1 MKQTTCI
8 QKIPVTTLYILALLV
23 LPVLVPGGDIAMA
36 IEEPNFEVIEAV
48 DDIEYRRYQP
58 FVIAQTIV
66 DTDERSKANNIGF
79 RRLFKYITGANTGQE
94 KIEMTAPVI
103 QRDSASAANET
114 KGEKIAMTAPVQQS
128 ATSEGWK
135 VAFVLPLHF
144 TIDSAPIPSSADVK
158 LHQVPSRTMAVLGFS
173 GRWTD
178 KNIRKHQD
186 ELMNKLAK
194 ANVEITGEAEFAAY
208 NAPFRPPFMRR
219 NEVMFEIASK

>member
-1 MKQTTCI
+1 MNIFLCI
-8 QKIPVTTLYILALLV
+8 AKIKLKTKRTLALLA
-23 LPVLVPGGDIAMA
+23 LPALLLGGDIAMA
-36 IEEPNFEVIEAV
+36 IEEPDFEIIETA

-103 QRDSASAANET
+103 QRDSASAANAT

-128 ATSEGWK
+128 ATEAGWK

-144 TIDSAPIPSSADVK
+144 TMDSAPIPSDADVK
-158 LHQVPSRTMAVLGFS
+158 LHQVEARTMAVLGFS

-186 ELMNKLAK
+186 ELINKLEK
-194 ANVEITGEAEFAAY
+194 AGVEITGEAEFAAY

-219 NEVMFEIASK
+219 NEVMVEIANK

>member
-1 MKQTTCI
+1 MNLLMCI
-8 QKIPVTTLYILALLV
+8 TQIHLKTKRTLALLA
-23 LPVLVPGGDIAMA
+23 LPALLLGGDIAMA
-36 IEEPNFEVIEAV
+36 IEEPNFEVIETV

-66 DTDERSKANNIGF
+66 DTDERSESNNIGF
-79 RRLFKYITGANTGQE
+79 RRLFKYITGANTGRQ

-103 QRDSASAANET
+103 QRDSASAANAT

-144 TIDSAPIPSSADVK
+144 TMDSAPIPSSADVK

-186 ELMNKLAK
+186 ELMNKLEK
-194 ANVEITGEAEFAAY
+194 AGVEIIGEAEFAAY

-219 NEVMFEIASK
+219 NEVMVEIASN

>member
-1 MKQTTCI
+1 MNIFLCI
-8 QKIPVTTLYILALLV
+8 AKIKLKTKRTLALLA
-23 LPVLVPGGDIAMA
+23 LPALLLGGDIAMA
-36 IEEPNFEVIEAV
+36 IEEPDFEIIETA

-66 DTDERSKANNIGF
+66 DTDERSEANNIGF
-79 RRLFKYITGANTGQE
+79 RRLFKYITGANTGRQ

-103 QRDSASAANET
+103 QRDSASAANAT

-186 ELMNKLAK
+186 ELINKLEK
-194 ANVEITGEAEFAAY
+194 AGVEITGEAEFAAY

-219 NEVMFEIASK
+219 NEVMVEIANK

>member
-1 MKQTTCI
+1 MNLLMCI
-8 QKIPVTTLYILALLV
+8 TQIHLKTKRTLALLA
-23 LPVLVPGGDIAMA
+23 LPALLLGGDIAMA
-36 IEEPNFEVIEAV
+36 IEEPNFEVIETV

-58 FVIAQTIV
+58 FLIAQTIV
-66 DTDERSKANNIGF
+66 DTDERSEANNIGF
-79 RRLFKYITGANTGQE
+79 RRLFKYITGANTGRQ

-103 QRDSASAANET
+103 QRDSAAAVT
-114 KGEKIAMTAPVQQS
+114 PAKGEKIAMTAPVQQS

-144 TIDSAPIPSSADVK
+144 TMDSAPIPSSADVK

-186 ELMNKLAK
+186 ELMNKLEK
-194 ANVEITGEAEFAAY
+194 AGVEIIGEAEFAAY

-219 NEVMFEIASK
+219 NEVMVEIASN